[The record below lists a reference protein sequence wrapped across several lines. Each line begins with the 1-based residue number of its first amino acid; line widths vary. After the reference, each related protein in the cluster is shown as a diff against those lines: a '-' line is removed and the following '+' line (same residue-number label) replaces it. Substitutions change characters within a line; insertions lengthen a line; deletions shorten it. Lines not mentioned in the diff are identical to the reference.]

1 MNERLFFLREQE
13 NLTQQELADIFKVSR
28 SLVSKWERDL
38 ITITLKQLN
47 NYANYFN
54 VSLDYIVGLSNNK
67 SKTNNVQLDYNLVG
81 KRLAE
86 VREKNNLIHIEEA
99 IKCGNLT
106 LRKLA
111 DVLNTTSSTLS
122 AYETGKVLIQTSF
135 AITICTQ
142 YNVSLDWLCGRK

>member
-67 SKTNNVQLDYNLVG
+67 YKTNNVQLDYNLVG

-86 VREKNNLIHIEEA
+86 VREKNNL
-99 IKCGNLT
+99 T

-111 DVLNTTSSTLS
+111 DELNTTSSTIS
-122 AYETGKVLIQTSF
+122 AYETGKVLIQSSF
-135 AITICTQ
+135 AITICSQ

>member
-1 MNERLFFLREQE
+1 MNERLFFLREQQ

-86 VREKNNLIHIEEA
+86 VREKNNL
-99 IKCGNLT
+99 T

-111 DVLNTTSSTLS
+111 DELNTTSSTIS
-122 AYETGKVLIQTSF
+122 AYETGKVLIQSSF
-135 AITICTQ
+135 AITICSQ
-142 YNVSLDWLCGRK
+142 YKVSLDWLCGRK

>member
-67 SKTNNVQLDYNLVG
+67 YKTNNVQLDYNLVG

-86 VREKNNLIHIEEA
+86 VREKNNL
-99 IKCGNLT
+99 T

-111 DVLNTTSSTLS
+111 DVLNTTSSTIS

-135 AITICTQ
+135 AIHICSQ

>member
-13 NLTQQELADIFKVSR
+13 NLTQQELADIFTVSR

-67 SKTNNVQLDYNLVG
+67 YKTNNVQLDYNLVG

-86 VREKNNLIHIEEA
+86 VREKN
-99 IKCGNLT
+99 NLT

-135 AITICTQ
+135 AITICSQ
-142 YNVSLDWLCGRK
+142 YNISLDWLCGRK

>member
-1 MNERLFFLREQE
+1 M
-13 NLTQQELADIFKVSR
+13 SR

-67 SKTNNVQLDYNLVG
+67 YKTNNVQLDYNLVG

-86 VREKNNLIHIEEA
+86 VREKNNL
-99 IKCGNLT
+99 T

-111 DVLNTTSSTLS
+111 DVLTTTSSTLS

>member
-86 VREKNNLIHIEEA
+86 VREKNNL
-99 IKCGNLT
+99 T

-122 AYETGKVLIQTSF
+122 A
-135 AITICTQ
+135 
-142 YNVSLDWLCGRK
+142 